1 MRNAPEQRTVD
12 VDVQDIDTRGR
23 TLVGY
28 AAVYGA
34 ESHDLGGFTE
44 RIAPGAFASVLDAD
58 VRALLNHD
66 PSQVL
71 GRTRSGT
78 LRLQDEQR
86 GLRFEVDLPNSPLG
100 ENVREA
106 VRRGDIDG
114 ASFRFKVDHDSWQG
128 DTRTI
133 ESVRALED
141 ITVATFA
148 AYPQTS
154 VELRS
159 RSRNHQPAIGQ
170 EETIMADQAEQTE
183 QTTIP
188 QTQESAQEAVSRD
201 NQVSGTSTT
210 TDQRTAP
217 EERPQQPSSEGRL
230 RVEGVRSNQ
239 RRGLADEFR
248 AHGFPGESA
257 VLPWEEF
264 ESRAVTWSASVNLMN
279 QMDRPG
285 GPFPY
290 DQRWVYP
297 VVPQIGV
304 GFDVTSVLVAYQ
316 TARALAT
323 PENVVRAID
332 AVTTKPETG
341 STVNLVTVPLSQVA
355 TVQSGVPNVYAAQA
369 AITSIIESDMR
380 LAINDAIDSLVLA
393 AITASDFQAP
403 GTDNYFVTVRKAIAT
418 LQTAGFQPDVLVQT
432 PTDAL
437 DLDVMVSGIAG
448 GTADFINLPGNS
460 APGTIFGL
468 QRRISKSAP
477 ASVVLDSS
485 AFGKLYASP
494 VTLARFEANNGLTN
508 SQNLR
513 LELNAAF
520 GTERQGAAIRLA
532 AS

>member
-1 MRNAPEQRTVD
+1 MTATRAPEHRTID

-34 ESHDLGGFTE
+34 VSHDLGGFTE
-44 RIAPGAFASVLDAD
+44 RIAPGAFASVLDSD

-86 GLRFEVDLPNSPLG
+86 GLRFEVDLPESPLG

-114 ASFRFKVDHDSWQG
+114 ASFRFKVDRDSWQG
-128 DTRTI
+128 DVRTV

-154 VELRS
+154 VELRTKP
-159 RSRNHQPAIGQ
+159 QPAPGQ
-170 EETIMADQAEQTE
+170 TENIMADTAENTE
-183 QTTIP
+183 TT
-188 QTQESAQEAVSRD
+188 QDTTTQEPVSVPSGD
-201 NQVSGTSTT
+201 NAASGTSSATE
-210 TDQRTAP
+210 QRSASQDAP
-217 EERPQQPSSEGRL
+217 QPPASEGRL
-230 RVEGVRSNQ
+230 RVDGVRTGQ

-248 AHGFPGESA
+248 ARGFPGQSA

-279 QMDRPG
+279 QLDRPG

-297 VVPQIGV
+297 VVPHIGV
-304 GFDVTSVLVAYQ
+304 GFDVASVLVAYQ

-323 PENVVRAID
+323 PANVVRAID
-332 AVTTKPETG
+332 ATSTKPETG
-341 STVNLVTVPLSQVA
+341 STVNLITVPLSQLA
-355 TVQSGVPNVYAAQA
+355 TVESGVPNVYAAQA

-393 AITASDFQAP
+393 AFTASGFQAP
-403 GTDNYFVTVRKAIAT
+403 GTDNYFVTVRKAITT
-418 LQTAGFQPDVLVQT
+418 LQSAGFQPDTLVQT
-432 PTDAL
+432 PADAQN
-437 DLDVMVSGIAG
+437 LDVMVSGISG
-448 GTADFINLPGNS
+448 GVADFINLPGNS